1 MRVAPVV
8 SMAFTFSFTAATKGS
23 GSKVTER
30 SSPKVMCSAI
40 SSAVM
45 AIFSAPAMV
54 RESAPPRYLL
64 AASRASTRAGS
75 SRVTVGLASTASES
89 VTFGAKFTVP
99 RVTSSMTTSAK
110 RVLPSSSGTTT

>member
-1 MRVAPVV
+1 
-8 SMAFTFSFTAATKGS
+8 MAFTFSFTAATKGS

-30 SSPKVMCSAI
+30 SSPKVCARRLV
-40 SSAVM
+40 AVM

-54 RESAPPRYLL
+54 RESAPPRYLVGRT
-64 AASRASTRAGS
+64 RASASAGS
-75 SRVTVGLASTASES
+75 ITRHRGLASTASES

>member
-1 MRVAPVV
+1 MKVNHIRQNVFPVLAALIWGTAFVAQSVAADLVGP
-8 SMAFTFSFTAATKGS
+8 FSFTAATKGS

-54 RESAPPRYLL
+54 RARDPPRY
-64 AASRASTRAGS
+64 
-75 SRVTVGLASTASES
+75 
-89 VTFGAKFTVP
+89 
-99 RVTSSMTTSAK
+99 
-110 RVLPSSSGTTT
+110 